1 MELGKKL
8 VQLRKKE
15 GLSQE
20 NLANILEVS
29 RQTISKW
36 ELGDTFPDIS
46 QAKKISK
53 LFNTSLDE
61 LLDNDIREILE
72 SKISNT
78 EKLAKMIMRIFK
90 ITGILLILILIVYL
104 FYYIFYASTYA
115 WFIGANSIDC
125 KIGDKHYSYKIE
137 VEINKTYSKKFFN
150 NKVEIEPSN
159 KIKEIYRDGG
169 NAYLSSIIDLEKYEY
184 TYQLFDAI
192 YAYVEE
198 HGGTCN

>member
-8 VQLRKKE
+8 AFLRKKN

-20 NLANILEVS
+20 RLAEMLEVS

-36 ELGDTFPDIS
+36 ELGDTAPDIIQS
-46 QAKKISK
+46 KKISK
-53 LFNTSLDE
+53 IFNVSLDE

-78 EKLAKMIMRIFK
+78 EKLAKMIIRILK
-90 ITGILLILILIVYL
+90 IIGILLIMIFIMFLLHK
-104 FYYIFYASTYA
+104 IFYVNTYA
-115 WFIGANSIDC
+115 WFISANSIDC

-137 VEINKTYSKKFFN
+137 VEINKTYSKKFFDN
-150 NKVEIEPSN
+150 EVEIEPSN
-159 KIKEIYRDGG
+159 RIKEIYRDGG

-184 TYQLFDAI
+184 TYQLLDAV